1 MRIFNDLVVGNG
13 TNEGYFAF
21 FSQQSIEIFKKG
33 LCRPLHIMPD
43 SFFAASKPRKRKR
56 SMSAHDGKVGSA
68 GNSTKFARKDG
79 TPGANRNTVR
89 FQKKKE
95 ERADE
100 ELDSDQTNEE
110 DGGIDDL
117 DLRHGLDSGLEGS
130 GDEDEDETPAAKRL
144 RLAQLYLDSV
154 KDGLGMSPH
163 RQENYKE
170 A

>member
-1 MRIFNDLVVGNG
+1 
-13 TNEGYFAF
+13 
-21 FSQQSIEIFKKG
+21 
-33 LCRPLHIMPD
+33 MPD

-56 SMSAHDGKVGSA
+56 STSAYDGQVGSA
-68 GNSTKFARKDG
+68 GNSTKFVRKDAS
-79 TPGANRNTVR
+79 GANRSAGR
-89 FQKKKE
+89 IQKKKGK
-95 ERADE
+95 RTDE

-117 DLRHGLDSGLEGS
+117 DLRHGVDSGPEGS

-154 KDGLGMSPH
+154 KEGLGMSRH
-163 RQENYKE
+163 TQHICKE